1 MSSFWSKSKTSKP
14 VSDKFFSGANLVSRA
29 IRSNFGKAKT
39 VVEGIFGN
47 VEFNT
52 YQMPKVIIIGDE
64 STGKSSLLENIIKC
78 PILPRDSK
86 ICTKCPIYIKLGES
100 KTKSYSVEWKG
111 IKEEISKKSIANKI
125 QKCMDSIEEG
135 VISSDE
141 IIVNINEPGLATFE
155 YYDLPGIRT
164 YPAKISKQSEELC
177 EKYLRLDNCI
187 VLCVVPGTQPRITAS
202 RSLGLVQKHNKCKD
216 TIIALT
222 MIDRIN
228 NNVEELLINRLLRT
242 SDEFN
247 ELGVYGCIG
256 VINREHTNS
265 QKIIDS
271 NNLEKKWISDH
282 FDKNGMPDMY
292 KVKSVHD
299 KIIDNLG
306 TDSLINQLDALYNKY
321 IHDNWKPK
329 IITALEL
336 KIKTIEQESREIGD
350 DLPKEI
356 IFMAVLADLTSGYG
370 KVDRTGMVYMCE
382 QFKVD
387 FPEIIAGNSA
397 GNSKTM
403 QKMRKMVINEEFM
416 NFIKTLPSKIKF
428 VPHPTSYIGG
438 MHINLE
444 RYEELIGTVS
454 TVLRNLGSSLVSDL
468 VDKCEREKFNEP
480 VYSKMNARMSSAELL
495 IHCRNSI
502 NGELHTAE
510 LLTHFNNTINGEL
523 HKNFRFQYAI
533 TNLPNLDKLL
543 RKKCVGYKLYL
554 ECMCQMNNGYKYDF
568 TGFINKLYRRSK
580 IDFTGCFNPM
590 IEFIDKY
597 ANIPD
602 DCNLYKLLERD
613 DLFIESDKT
622 RTVRSECQTRLQ
634 NVKDNLS
641 VITKFL

>member
-39 VVEGIFGN
+39 VVKGIFGG

-52 YQMPKVIIIGDE
+52 YQMPKVIVIGDE

-100 KTKSYSVEWKG
+100 KTKSYSVEWRG
-111 IKEEISKKSIANKI
+111 VKEEISKKSIANKI

-141 IIVNINEPGLATFE
+141 IIVIINEPGLATFE

-164 YPAKISKQSEELC
+164 YPAKISKQSEDLC
-177 EKYLRLDNCI
+177 EKYLQLDNCI

-356 IFMAVLADLTSGYG
+356 IFMAVLADLISGH
-370 KVDRTGMVYMCE
+370 DRPE
-382 QFKVD
+382 QFEVT
-387 FPEIIAGNSA
+387 FPKITECNS
-397 GNSKTM
+397 S
-403 QKMRKMVINEEFM
+403 MREMMLKSEFID
-416 NFIKTLPSKIKF
+416 FIKTIPSKIKF

-468 VDKCEREKFNEP
+468 VDKCE
-480 VYSKMNARMSSAELL
+480 
-495 IHCRNSI
+495 
-502 NGELHTAE
+502 
-510 LLTHFNNTINGEL
+510 
-523 HKNFRFQYAI
+523 KNFDIMHSFNHKIYGNIGNLNHIVDVKIFAIIRSQYFI
-533 TNLPNLDKLL
+533 NNNPNLHRL
-543 RKKCVGYKLYL
+543 CGFSFNGYTGYIKSA
-554 ECMCQMNNGYKYDF
+554 CQMFKND
-568 TGFINKLYRRSK
+568 NKT
-580 IDFTGCFNPM
+580 DFTGCFNPM